1 MAYCTNAQVAE
12 EFNGVTFGASTNPT
26 STTVDRWI
34 AEADQLID
42 SKVGLRYVVPV
53 TNASDLIIARQIS
66 IMLVAARVRR
76 RLNRTGPD
84 GETAKVKVSDTHD
97 QAMKM
102 LEQIVKGT
110 MDLPNTTLRNAK
122 VGASSFHTACTD
134 NDYAACADDI
144 TSHEFRKG
152 VDQW

>member
-1 MAYCTNAQVAE
+1 MAYCTSAQVAE
-12 EFNGVTFGASTNPT
+12 EFNGVSFGASTNPT

-42 SKVGLRYVVPV
+42 SKVGLRYTVPI
-53 TNASDLIIARQIS
+53 TNASDLILIRQIS

-84 GETAKVKVSDTHD
+84 GETAKVKVTDTHD

-102 LEQIVKGT
+102 LDQIVKGL
-110 MDLPNTTLRNAK
+110 MDLPNSDLRNTA
-122 VGASSFHTACTD
+122 VGVSSFHAACAD
-134 NDYAACADDI
+134 DEYDDCADDI
-144 TSHEFRKG
+144 TSHEFKKG